1 MSGSIWRRLL
11 ARPPKPNAQPEGL
24 AVGVSLRA
32 PVPPVYAVGDV
43 HGRLDLF
50 RKIESQIAADR
61 AGEKLIVLLGDV
73 VDRGPDSAGMIDH
86 LLASPP
92 PGIRRVCLLGN
103 HEEMALR
110 FLQDPDP
117 QADWLAYGGAEMLAS
132 YGVARDLG
140 AIRSLSRKALAMRLV
155 AHVPEDHLH
164 FLANLPAFMR
174 AGANF
179 FCHAGVDPTLA
190 LSAQMRRTLLWSRRI
205 LDDATAPPPDLPE
218 GGLVVQGHVPVAAPL
233 QKAWRVN
240 VDTGAFSTGRLTAVR
255 LSGGEAPHF
264 LSAYG

>member
-1 MSGSIWRRLL
+1 MSGGIWRRFL
-11 ARPPKPNAQPEGL
+11 ARPPKPKTQPERL
-24 AVGVSLRA
+24 AAGVSFGP

-50 RKIESQIAADR
+50 RKMESQIAADR

-92 PGIRRVCLLGN
+92 PGISRVCLLGN
-103 HEEMALR
+103 HEDMALR

-117 QADWLAYGGAEMLAS
+117 QADWLAHGGAEMLAS
-132 YGVARDLG
+132 YGVARDLD
-140 AIRSLSRKALAMRLV
+140 AIRSLSRKSLEMRIV
-155 AHVPEDHLH
+155 AHVPEDHLR
-164 FLANLPAFMR
+164 FLANLPTFMR

-179 FCHAGVDPTLA
+179 YCHAGVDPALA
-190 LSAQMRRTLLWSRRI
+190 LGAQMRRTLLWSRRF
-205 LDDATAPPPDLPE
+205 LDDAGAPPPDLPE
-218 GGLVVQGHVPVAAPL
+218 GGLVVQGHVPVAAPQ

-240 VDTGAFSTGRLTAVR
+240 VDTGAFSTGRLSAVR
-255 LSGGEAPHF
+255 LSAGEAPQF
-264 LSAYG
+264 LSACG